1 MTEKIL
7 PENSAAFRLDGA
19 FTHTVWRTQMAKAI
33 RRASKRDGAAVLREL
48 NKAIIRDA
56 ITYAELGPG

>member
-1 MTEKIL
+1 
-7 PENSAAFRLDGA
+7 
-19 FTHTVWRTQMAKAI
+19 MAKAI

-56 ITYAELGPG
+56 ITNAELSLRMIRRRPPLWSG